1 MASKDEIHNDPLM
14 FRFSMYGFLK
24 NLRFFEPFLVLFFRD
39 AGLSFF
45 QIGML
50 YAVRDI
56 STNLLEIPAGVVA
69 DTAGRRRSMVLSFLS
84 YIVSFMVF
92 YTLPGFVSYALA
104 MVIFGIGEAFRS
116 GTHKALILE
125 HLRLSDMEH
134 LKVPYYGR
142 TRAASQMGSALNSLI
157 AASLVFY
164 TGNYRYVFL
173 ASIVPY
179 VIDLFNLA
187 TYPRRLDGDLA
198 ELDLQT
204 LPRQI
209 KATTRTF
216 LNLFRNPRAMRAIL
230 NSSGFDAFYK
240 ATKDYLQP
248 ILQTFALS
256 LPLFVTLENE
266 RRSSLIIGIVY
277 FVIFLL
283 SSYASR
289 MAGRVSDRF
298 TDVAQAINLTFLLGA
313 GFLVTAGLASWQDI
327 RVLSILV
334 FLGLYLLHN
343 VRKPL
348 NVAFIS
354 DQIESQVMASGLSV
368 ESQLVTLMMAVI
380 APILGALADLIG
392 VGGALAI
399 LGLAMLALAVLAR
412 VELPKLAIESSM
424 TDQNEGKR

>member
-1 MASKDEIHNDPLM
+1 MPPKREIKNDPLL

-45 QIGML
+45 QIGVL

-84 YIVSFMVF
+84 YIVSFIVF
-92 YTLPGFVSYALA
+92 YTLPGFASYALA

-125 HLRLSDMEH
+125 HLRLSDMED
-134 LKVPYYGR
+134 LKVTYYGR

-198 ELDLQT
+198 ELDLKM
-204 LPRQI
+204 LPQQM

-216 LNLFRNPRAMRAIL
+216 LSLFRNPRAMRAIL

-248 ILQTFALS
+248 ILQAFALS
-256 LPLFVTLENE
+256 LPLFVTLEGE
-266 RRSSLIIGIVY
+266 QRSSLIIGIVY

-289 MAGRVSDRF
+289 MAGRVSERF
-298 TDVAQAINLTFLLGA
+298 HDVGQAINSTFLLGA
-313 GFLVTAGLASWQDI
+313 GFLLIAGLASWQDI
-327 RVLSILV
+327 RILSILV

-354 DQIESQVMASGLSV
+354 DQIENRVMASGLSV
-368 ESQLVTLMMAVI
+368 ESQLVTLLMAVI

-399 LGLAMLALAVLAR
+399 LGLAMSVLAVLAR
-412 VELPKLAIESSM
+412 VEIPEPVR
-424 TDQNEGKR
+424 QP

>member
-1 MASKDEIHNDPLM
+1 MSTKREIKNDPLL

-84 YIVSFMVF
+84 YIVSFIVF
-92 YTLPGFVSYALA
+92 YTLPGFASYALA

-125 HLRLSDMEH
+125 HLRLSDIED
-134 LKVPYYGR
+134 LKVTYYGR

-187 TYPRRLDGDLA
+187 TYPWRLDGDLA
-198 ELDLQT
+198 ELDLKM
-204 LPRQI
+204 LPQQM

-216 LNLFRNPRAMRAIL
+216 LSLFRNPRAMRAIL

-248 ILQTFALS
+248 ILQAFALS
-256 LPLFVTLENE
+256 LPLFVTLEGE
-266 RRSSLIIGIVY
+266 QRSSLIIGIVY

-289 MAGRVSDRF
+289 MAGRVSERF
-298 TDVAQAINLTFLLGA
+298 HDVGKAINSTFLLGA
-313 GFLVTAGLASWQDI
+313 GFLLIAGLASWQDI
-327 RVLSILV
+327 RILSILV

-354 DQIESQVMASGLSV
+354 NQIENRVMASGLSV
-368 ESQLVTLMMAVI
+368 ESQLVTLLMAVI

-399 LGLAMLALAVLAR
+399 LGLAMSVLAVLAR
-412 VELPKLAIESSM
+412 VEIPEPVR
-424 TDQNEGKR
+424 QP